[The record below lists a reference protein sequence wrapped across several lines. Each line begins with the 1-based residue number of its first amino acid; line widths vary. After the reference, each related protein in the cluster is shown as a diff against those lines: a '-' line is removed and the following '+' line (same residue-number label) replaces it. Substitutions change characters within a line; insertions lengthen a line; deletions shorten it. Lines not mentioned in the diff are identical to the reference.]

1 MLPLR
6 TCLAAALMR
15 SACCPSTQY
24 ESTFWPLSRVALI
37 CWSPSV
43 KVMVFTSPLS
53 MCSDILEV
61 SISWYPPF
69 EANSCSATSTPT
81 TATTIQNH
89 GPRMKRFTVVTS
101 GAQPPT
107 SSDSTSGVRTPQR
120 RTQTVHGRGEQ
131 GSESRITTGHA
142 QVTLKIPARIR
153 AGSRVDGRSECAHAA
168 QVAVALVVV
177 QAVAH

>member
-1 MLPLR
+1 
-6 TCLAAALMR
+6 
-15 SACCPSTQY
+15 
-24 ESTFWPLSRVALI
+24 
-37 CWSPSV
+37 
-43 KVMVFTSPLS
+43 MVFTSPLS

-131 GSESRITTGHA
+131 SSESRITTGHA

-177 QAVAH
+177 QAVAHHEGVGDVEADVLHVDRHLERLGLAEQGEDLDGGGPP